1 MADLLSIGLSG
12 LAASKTQLSITG
24 HNISNVNTPGY
35 SRQDATQATR
45 SPQFSGAG
53 YIGSGTTL
61 VEVRRSYSEFL
72 TSQLRSSTSLS
83 GDVEA
88 YKSQIDQLDS
98 LLAGTTT
105 GITPSLQKF
114 FSAMQT
120 AAEDPANIPAR
131 QLVLAEAEGLARR
144 FNTVYDRLSEQNNFT
159 NKQMS
164 AVTDQVNRLAG
175 SIGKLNESI
184 AIAAANGKQPN
195 DLLDARDEAVR
206 QLSGYIGVTVVPQD
220 DSSFNIFIG
229 SGQPLVVG
237 SAVAKLE
244 VVPGQGDPNRHEVQ
258 FISGGSRQGITS
270 QISGGEL
277 GGLVRYRQEV
287 LDSTMNS
294 LGRLALAVS
303 DQVNTQ
309 LGQGLDLKGQVGS
322 ALFGDYN
329 DPALAKLRVNAFA
342 ENTGNIQPEL
352 YITASDLLTT
362 SDYRV
367 EFDGAGY
374 TARRL
379 SDGKAMTVSP
389 AAPGAY
395 PATLTFSDPNVTPP
409 ALPRDQGFELV
420 IGSSPAAGDKFSL
433 QPTRRGASDIKATLD
448 QADQLAF
455 AAPMRAESKL
465 QNRGTGVIGQPSLV
479 AGPSPISRTALAV
492 ANLPL
497 GANLSADGKTYTLG
511 ALPTGWSYV
520 AKGGDPIVPQRSA
533 NGDLIEPLAD
543 QDGNPLARVMD
554 EDGQPL
560 EVNGQPVVAPAMTL
574 GNSNTVRLAYAAA
587 DGETYQF
594 ELSMSG
600 RPMAGDEFAL
610 AFNQN
615 GVSDNRNAL
624 KLVELQSKQTVGVT
638 GGIAGSGFSF
648 TDGYGELVERV
659 GTLTAQARMDSE
671 ATGAILKQATDNRDS
686 LSAVNLDEEA
696 ANLIKFEQYYNAS
709 AQIIQVARSL
719 FDTLISSFR

>member
-12 LAASKTQLSITG
+12 LSASKTQLSITG
-24 HNISNVNTPGY
+24 HNITNVNTPGY
-35 SRQDATQATR
+35 SRQDASQATR

-53 YIGSGTTL
+53 YIGSGTSL
-61 VEVRRSYSEFL
+61 VDVRRSYSEFL
-72 TSQLRSSTSLS
+72 TSQLRSSTSLNS
-83 GDVEA
+83 DVEA

-114 FSAMQT
+114 FSALQT

-144 FNTVYDRLSEQNNFT
+144 FNTVYDRLSEQNSFT

-175 SIGKLNESI
+175 SIGSLNEAI

-220 DSSFNIFIG
+220 DSSFNVFIG

-237 SAVAKLE
+237 STVAKLE

-270 QISGGEL
+270 QITGGEL
-277 GGLVRYRQEV
+277 GGLIRYREEV

-294 LGRLALAVS
+294 LGRLSLAVS

-309 LGQGLDLKGQVGS
+309 LRQGLDLKGQVGS
-322 ALFGDYN
+322 ALFGNYN
-329 DPALAKLRVNAFA
+329 EPALAKLRVNAFA
-342 ENTGNIQPEL
+342 GNSNAQPVL
-352 YITASDLLTT
+352 SITDTSVLTT
-362 SDYRV
+362 SDYLMEYDASGPKV
-367 EFDGAGY
+367 
-374 TARRL
+374 RRL
-379 SDGKAMTVSP
+379 SDNQLMTVTESP
-389 AAPGAY
+389 AG
-395 PATLTFSDPNVTPP
+395 TLSIADKNGV
-409 ALPRDQGFELV
+409 DQGFQVVL
-420 IGSSPAAGDKFSL
+420 GNPAPAVGDKFSL
-433 QPTRRGASDIKATLD
+433 QPTRRGAADIKATLD

-455 AAPMRAESKL
+455 AAPVRAQSTL
-465 QNRGTGVIGQPSLV
+465 QNSGTGMIGQPDLLS
-479 AGPSPISRTALAV
+479 GPSPIDAAALSTAFEELT
-492 ANLPL
+492 LTY
-497 GANLSADGKTYTLG
+497 DGNGLT
-511 ALPTGWSYV
+511 LPTPPPAGLTLSP
-520 AKGGDPIVPQRSA
+520 ASITA
-533 NGDLIEPLAD
+533 
-543 QDGNPLARVMD
+543 
-554 EDGQPL
+554 GQTNTL
-560 EVNGQPVVAPAMTL
+560 NLTLTTGTAP
-574 GNSNTVRLAYAAA
+574 NQQQYIFEFTV
-587 DGETYQF
+587 
-594 ELSMSG
+594 SG
-600 RPMAGDEFAL
+600 RPAANDTFSFN
-610 AFNQN
+610 FNQS

-624 KLVELQSKQTVGVT
+624 KLVDLQTKQTVGVSANV
-638 GGIAGSGFSF
+638 AGSGFSF

-671 ATGAILKQATDNRDS
+671 ATGSILKQATDNRDS

>member
-12 LAASKTQLSITG
+12 LSASKTQLSITG
-24 HNISNVNTPGY
+24 HNITNVNTPGY
-35 SRQDATQATR
+35 SRQDASQATR

-53 YIGSGTTL
+53 YIGSGTSL
-61 VEVRRSYSEFL
+61 VDVRRSYSEFL
-72 TSQLRSSTSLS
+72 TSQLRSSTSLNS
-83 GDVEA
+83 DVEA

-114 FSAMQT
+114 FSALQT

-144 FNTVYDRLSEQNNFT
+144 FNTVYDRLSEQNSFT

-175 SIGKLNESI
+175 SIGSLNEAI

-220 DSSFNIFIG
+220 DSSFNVFIG

-237 SAVAKLE
+237 STVAKLE
-244 VVPGQGDPNRHEVQ
+244 VVPGHGDPNRHEVQ

-270 QISGGEL
+270 QITGGEL
-277 GGLVRYRQEV
+277 GGLIRYREEV

-294 LGRLALAVS
+294 LGRLSLAVS

-309 LGQGLDLKGQVGS
+309 LRQGLDLKGQVGS
-322 ALFGDYN
+322 ALFGNYN
-329 DPALAKLRVNAFA
+329 EPALAKLRVNAFA
-342 ENTGNIQPEL
+342 GNSNAQPVL
-352 YITASDLLTT
+352 NITDTSVLTT
-362 SDYRV
+362 SDYLMEYDASGPKV
-367 EFDGAGY
+367 
-374 TARRL
+374 RRL
-379 SDGKAMTVSP
+379 SDNQLMTVTESP
-389 AAPGAY
+389 AG
-395 PATLTFSDPNVTPP
+395 TLSIADKNGV
-409 ALPRDQGFELV
+409 DQGFQVVL
-420 IGSSPAAGDKFSL
+420 GNPAPAVGDKFSL
-433 QPTRRGASDIKATLD
+433 QPTRRGAADIKATLD

-455 AAPMRAESKL
+455 AAPVRAESNL
-465 QNRGTGVIGQPSLV
+465 QNAGTGAIGQPDMKS
-479 AGPSPISRTALAV
+479 GPSPISISALQGLFGSNGATLTFTEPDTVTITGGTAQFRSVDDSTTPPTVSYSATASIQPGQSNSLV
-492 ANLPL
+492 VGDAN
-497 GANLSADGKTYTLG
+497 
-511 ALPTGWSYV
+511 
-520 AKGGDPIVPQRSA
+520 
-533 NGDLIEPLAD
+533 
-543 QDGNPLARVMD
+543 
-554 EDGQPL
+554 
-560 EVNGQPVVAPAMTL
+560 
-574 GNSNTVRLAYAAA
+574 
-587 DGETYQF
+587 YQF
-594 ELSMSG
+594 EFSLSGM
-600 RPMAGDEFAL
+600 PKDNDKFAM
-610 AFNQN
+610 AFNQS

-624 KLVELQSKQTVGVT
+624 KLVDLQTKQTVGVD
-638 GGIAGSGFSF
+638 AAVKGSGFSF

-671 ATGAILKQATDNRDS
+671 ATGSILKQATDNRDS

>member
-24 HNISNVNTPGY
+24 HNITNVNTPGY

-53 YIGSGTTL
+53 YIGSGTSL
-61 VEVRRSYSEFL
+61 VDIRRTYSEFL
-72 TSQLRSSTSLS
+72 TSQLRSSTSLNS
-83 GDVEA
+83 DVEA

-114 FSAMQT
+114 FSALQT

-131 QLVLAEAEGLARR
+131 QLVLAEAEGLSRR

-175 SIGKLNESI
+175 SIGSLNNAI

-237 SAVAKLE
+237 STVAQLE

-277 GGLVRYRQEV
+277 GGLIRYREEV

-342 ENTGNIQPEL
+342 GNSNAQPVL
-352 YITASDLLTT
+352 NITDTSVLTT
-362 SDYRV
+362 SDYLM
-367 EFDGAGY
+367 EYDGGGY
-374 TARRL
+374 KVRRL
-379 SDGKAMTVSP
+379 SDNQLMTVAENPS
-389 AAPGAY
+389 G
-395 PATLTFSDPNVTPP
+395 TLSITDKNG
-409 ALPRDQGFELV
+409 RDQGFQVVL
-420 IGSSPAAGDKFSL
+420 GTPAPAAGDKFTL
-433 QPTRRGASDIKATLD
+433 QPTRRGASDVKTTLD

-455 AAPMRAESKL
+455 AAPVRAESNL
-465 QNRGTGVIGQPSLV
+465 QNAGTGAIGQPDMIS
-479 AGPSPISRTALAV
+479 GPSPISIPALQGVFGSSGATLTFTDPGTVTITGGTAQFRNVDSSTSPPTVTYSSTATIQPGQKNSLV
-492 ANLPL
+492 VGDANH
-497 GANLSADGKTYTLG
+497 
-511 ALPTGWSYV
+511 
-520 AKGGDPIVPQRSA
+520 
-533 NGDLIEPLAD
+533 
-543 QDGNPLARVMD
+543 
-554 EDGQPL
+554 
-560 EVNGQPVVAPAMTL
+560 
-574 GNSNTVRLAYAAA
+574 
-587 DGETYQF
+587 QF
-594 ELSMSG
+594 EFSLSG
-600 RPMAGDEFAL
+600 TPKDGDRFSMT
-610 AFNQN
+610 FNQS

-624 KLVELQSKQTVGVT
+624 KLVDLQTKQTVGVD
-638 GGIAGSGFSF
+638 AAVNGSGFSF

-659 GTLTAQARMDSE
+659 GTLTAQARMDSD
-671 ATGAILKQATDNRDS
+671 ATGSILKQATDNRDS

-719 FDTLISSFR
+719 FDTLISTFR

>member
-1 MADLLSIGLSG
+1 MADLLNIGLSG
-12 LAASKTQLSITG
+12 LSASKTQLSITG
-24 HNISNVNTPGY
+24 HNITNVNTPGF
-35 SRQDATQATR
+35 SRQNASQATT

-61 VEVRRSYSEFL
+61 VDVRRTYSEFL
-72 TSQLRSSTSLS
+72 TNQVRSSTALNS
-83 GDVEA
+83 DVAA

-98 LLAGTTT
+98 LLAGSTT
-105 GITPSLQKF
+105 GITPSLQSF
-114 FSAMQT
+114 FSALQT

-131 QLVLAEAEGLARR
+131 QLVLAESEGLARR
-144 FNTVYDRLSEQNNFT
+144 FNTVYDRLSEQNSFT
-159 NKQMS
+159 NKQMA

-175 SIGKLNESI
+175 SIGSLNE
-184 AIAAANGKQPN
+184 AIAVASANGKQPN

-206 QLSGYIGVTVVPQD
+206 QLSSYIGVTVVPQD

-237 SAVAKLE
+237 SSVARLE

-277 GGLVRYRQEV
+277 GGLIRYREEV

-303 DQVNTQ
+303 DQINSQ

-329 DPALAKLRVNAFA
+329 DPALMKLRVNAFSG
-342 ENTGNIQPEL
+342 NTSNAQPAME
-352 YITASDLLTT
+352 ITGTSLLTT
-362 SDYRV
+362 SDYLM
-367 EFDGAGY
+367 EYDDTGY
-374 TARRL
+374 KVRRL
-379 SDGKAMTVSP
+379 SDNQPMTVI
-389 AAPGAY
+389 AAADG
-395 PATLTFSDPNVTPP
+395 TLSIIDKNG
-409 ALPRDQGFELV
+409 RDQGFQIV
-420 IGSSPAAGDKFSL
+420 PGTPAPAAGDKFTL
-433 QPTRRGASDIKATLD
+433 QPTRRGATDISAILD

-455 AAPMRAESKL
+455 AAPLHSQAEL
-465 QNRGTGVIGQPSLV
+465 QNGGNGVIGQPSIDNLQNPLV
-479 AGPSPISRTALAV
+479 PADLS
-492 ANLPL
+492 
-497 GANLSADGKTYTLG
+497 NLSPLTLTY
-511 ALPTGWSYV
+511 AAP
-520 AKGGDPIVPQRSA
+520 
-533 NGDLIEPLAD
+533 
-543 QDGNPLARVMD
+543 
-554 EDGQPL
+554 
-560 EVNGQPVVAPAMTL
+560 VAPATTGTFTL
-574 GNSNTVRLAYAAA
+574 SAPAGVTVSPATLSITPGQSNTLNYTVTS
-587 DGETYQF
+587 GGSTVEISQTF
-594 ELSMSG
+594 SG
-600 RPMAGDEFAL
+600 RPAAGDEFTL
-610 AFNQN
+610 EYNQS

-624 KLVELQSKQTVGVT
+624 KLADLQSKQTVGVD
-638 GGIAGSGFSF
+638 GSVAGSGFSF

-659 GTLTAQARMDSE
+659 GTLTAQARMDNE

>member
-12 LAASKTQLSITG
+12 LSASKTQLSITG
-24 HNISNVNTPGY
+24 HNITNVNTPGY
-35 SRQDATQATR
+35 SRQDASQATR

-53 YIGSGTTL
+53 YIGSGTSL
-61 VEVRRSYSEFL
+61 VDVRRSYSEFL
-72 TSQLRSSTSLS
+72 TSQLRSSTSLNS
-83 GDVEA
+83 DVEA

-114 FSAMQT
+114 FSALQT

-144 FNTVYDRLSEQNNFT
+144 FNTVYDRLSEQNSFT

-175 SIGKLNESI
+175 SIGSLNEAI

-220 DSSFNIFIG
+220 DSSFNVFIG

-237 SAVAKLE
+237 STVAKLE

-270 QISGGEL
+270 QITGGEL
-277 GGLVRYRQEV
+277 GGLIRYREEV

-294 LGRLALAVS
+294 LGRLSLAVS

-309 LGQGLDLKGQVGS
+309 LKQGLDLKGNVGIDLFKDINS
-322 ALFGDYN
+322 ADLIDKRSF
-329 DPALAKLRVNAFA
+329 P
-342 ENTGNIQPEL
+342 TGIDVS
-352 YITASDLLTT
+352 ITDASKLTT
-362 SDYRV
+362 SDYQV
-367 EFDGAGY
+367 EFVSASEFRIRPSGSAWLSGVHTVDSPIADLGFSISAPADPSVTTY
-374 TARRL
+374 TV
-379 SDGKAMTVSP
+379 M
-389 AAPGAY
+389 
-395 PATLTFSDPNVTPP
+395 
-409 ALPRDQGFELV
+409 
-420 IGSSPAAGDKFSL
+420 
-433 QPTRRGASDIKATLD
+433 PTRRAASGIAIDLD

-455 AAPMRAESKL
+455 AAPVRSEAEL
-465 QNRGTGVIGQPSLV
+465 QNAGTGVIGQPDLLL
-479 AGPSPISRTALAV
+479 GPSPISFTALQGVFGSTGSTLTFTADPDTV
-492 ANLPL
+492 TID
-497 GANLSADGKTYTLG
+497 GGSAQFRIVNNSTTP
-511 ALPTGWSYV
+511 PTVSF
-520 AKGGDPIVPQRSA
+520 
-533 NGDLIEPLAD
+533 
-543 QDGNPLARVMD
+543 
-554 EDGQPL
+554 
-560 EVNGQPVVAPAMTL
+560 
-574 GNSNTVRLAYAAA
+574 SNTATVTPGQRNSLILE
-587 DGETYQF
+587 GGGYQF
-594 ELSMSG
+594 EFSLSG
-600 RPMAGDEFAL
+600 TPKDGDEFTMD
-610 AFNQN
+610 FNQS

-624 KLVELQSKQTVGVT
+624 KLVDLQSKQTVGVSL
-638 GGIAGSGFSF
+638 GADGKVISGVSF

-671 ATGAILKQATDNRDS
+671 ATGSILKQATDNRDS

>member
-24 HNISNVNTPGY
+24 HNITNVNTPGY

-61 VEVRRSYSEFL
+61 VDVRRTYSEFL
-72 TSQLRSSTSLS
+72 TSQLRSSTSLNR
-83 GDVEA
+83 DVEA

-114 FSAMQT
+114 FSALQT

-175 SIGKLNESI
+175 SIGSLNEAI

-220 DSSFNIFIG
+220 DSSFNVFIG

-237 SAVAKLE
+237 SKVARLE

-270 QISGGEL
+270 QITGGEL
-277 GGLVRYRQEV
+277 GGLIRYREEV

-322 ALFGDYN
+322 VLFGNYN
-329 DPALAKLRVNAFA
+329 DPALARLRVNAFA
-342 ENTGNIQPEL
+342 GNSNAQPVLNVTNTSQL
-352 YITASDLLTT
+352 ST
-362 SDYRV
+362 SDYLM
-367 EFDGAGY
+367 EYDGSSY
-374 TARRL
+374 KIRRL
-379 SDGKAMTVSP
+379 SDNQLMTATENP
-389 AAPGAY
+389 AG
-395 PATLTFSDPNVTPP
+395 TLSITDKNG
-409 ALPRDQGFELV
+409 RDQGFQIVL
-420 IGSSPAAGDKFSL
+420 GNPPPAPGDKFSL

-455 AAPMRAESKL
+455 AAPIRAESKL

-479 AGPSPISRTALAV
+479 AGPSPISRDALAV
-492 ANLPL
+492 ANLSL

-543 QDGNPLARVMD
+543 QDGNPLARVLD
-554 EDGQPL
+554 DDGQPL
-560 EVNGQPVVAPAMTL
+560 EVNGQPVVAPAMTM

-587 DGETYQF
+587 DGETYRF

-624 KLVELQSKQTVGVT
+624 KLVDLQSKQTIGVT
-638 GGIAGSGFSF
+638 AGIAGSGFSF

-719 FDTLISSFR
+719 FDTLISTFR

>member
-1 MADLLSIGLSG
+1 MADLLNIGLSG
-12 LAASKTQLSITG
+12 LSASKTQLSITG
-24 HNISNVNTPGY
+24 HNITNVNTPGF
-35 SRQDATQATR
+35 SRQNASQATT

-61 VEVRRSYSEFL
+61 VDVRRTYSEFL
-72 TSQLRSSTSLS
+72 TNQVRSSTALNS
-83 GDVEA
+83 DVAA

-98 LLAGTTT
+98 LLAGSTT
-105 GITPSLQKF
+105 GITPSLQSF
-114 FSAMQT
+114 FSALQT

-144 FNTVYDRLSEQNNFT
+144 FNTVYDRLSEQNSFT
-159 NKQMS
+159 NKQMA

-175 SIGKLNESI
+175 SIGSLNEAI
-184 AIAAANGKQPN
+184 AVAAANGKQPN

-206 QLSGYIGVTVVPQD
+206 QLSSYIGVTVVPQD

-237 SAVAKLE
+237 SSVARLE

-270 QISGGEL
+270 QITGGEL
-277 GGLVRYRQEV
+277 GGLIRYREEV

-303 DQVNTQ
+303 DQINSQ

-329 DPALAKLRVNAFA
+329 DPALAKLRVNAFS
-342 ENTGNIQPEL
+342 GNSSSAQPAL
-352 YITASDLLTT
+352 NITDTSQLTT
-362 SDYRV
+362 SDYLM
-367 EFDGAGY
+367 EYDGTSY
-374 TARRL
+374 KVRRL
-379 SDGKAMTVSP
+379 SDNQPMTVT
-389 AAPGAY
+389 AAADG
-395 PATLTFSDPNVTPP
+395 TLSITDKNG
-409 ALPRDQGFELV
+409 RDQGFQIV
-420 IGSSPAAGDKFSL
+420 PGTPAPAAGDKFTL
-433 QPTRRGASDIKATLD
+433 QPTRRGATDISAILD

-455 AAPMRAESKL
+455 ASPVRAESDL
-465 QNRGTGVIGQPSLV
+465 QNAGTGAISQPDMVS
-479 AGPSPISRTALAV
+479 APSPIDLAELNAAFGSGLELTATV
-492 ANLPL
+492 N
-497 GANLSADGKTYTLG
+497 ADGSYTLTDAG
-511 ALPTGWSYV
+511 SLPAGWSYV
-520 AKGGDPIVPQRSA
+520 DE
-533 NGDLIEPLAD
+533 N
-543 QDGNPLARVMD
+543 GNPLTT
-554 EDGQPL
+554 
-560 EVNGQPVVAPAMTL
+560 APTL
-574 GNSNTVRLAYAAA
+574 QSGNSNSVRLAYTGAS
-587 DGETYQF
+587 GETYQF
-594 ELSMSG
+594 DFSVSG
-600 RPMAGDEFAL
+600 RPQTGDSFSL
-610 AFNQN
+610 TFNQS

-624 KLVELQSKQTVGVT
+624 KLADLQSKQTVGVD
-638 GGIAGSGFSF
+638 GSVAGSGFSF

-659 GTLTAQARMDSE
+659 GTLTAQARMDNE

>member
-1 MADLLSIGLSG
+1 MADLLNIGLSG
-12 LAASKTQLSITG
+12 LSASKTQLSITG
-24 HNISNVNTPGY
+24 HNITNVNTPGF
-35 SRQDATQATR
+35 SRQNASQATT

-61 VEVRRSYSEFL
+61 VDVRRTYSEFL
-72 TSQLRSSTSLS
+72 TNQVRSSTALNS
-83 GDVEA
+83 DVAA

-98 LLAGTTT
+98 LLAGSTT
-105 GITPSLQKF
+105 GITPSLQSF
-114 FSAMQT
+114 FSALQT

-144 FNTVYDRLSEQNNFT
+144 FNTVYDRLSEQNSFT
-159 NKQMS
+159 NKQMA

-175 SIGKLNESI
+175 SIGSLNE
-184 AIAAANGKQPN
+184 AIAVASANGKQPN

-206 QLSGYIGVTVVPQD
+206 QLSSYIGVTVVPQD

-237 SAVAKLE
+237 SSVARLE

-270 QISGGEL
+270 QITGGEL
-277 GGLVRYRQEV
+277 GGLIRYREEV

-303 DQVNTQ
+303 DQINSQ

-329 DPALAKLRVNAFA
+329 DPALAKLRVNAFS
-342 ENTGNIQPEL
+342 GNSSSAQPAL
-352 YITASDLLTT
+352 NITDTSQLTT
-362 SDYRV
+362 SDYLM
-367 EFDGAGY
+367 EYDGTSY
-374 TARRL
+374 KVRRL
-379 SDGKAMTVSP
+379 SDNQPMTVT
-389 AAPGAY
+389 AAADG
-395 PATLTFSDPNVTPP
+395 TLSITDKNG
-409 ALPRDQGFELV
+409 RDQGFQIV
-420 IGSSPAAGDKFSL
+420 PGTPSPAAGDKFTL
-433 QPTRRGASDIKATLD
+433 QPTRRGATDISAILD

-455 AAPMRAESKL
+455 ASPVRAESDL
-465 QNRGTGVIGQPSLV
+465 QNAGTGAISQPDMVS
-479 AGPSPISRTALAV
+479 APSPIDLAELNAAFGSGLELTATV
-492 ANLPL
+492 N
-497 GANLSADGKTYTLG
+497 ADGSYTLTDAG
-511 ALPTGWSYV
+511 SLPAGWSYLDE
-520 AKGGDPIVPQRSA
+520 K
-533 NGDLIEPLAD
+533 
-543 QDGNPLARVMD
+543 GNPLAT
-554 EDGQPL
+554 
-560 EVNGQPVVAPAMTL
+560 APTL
-574 GNSNTVRLAYAAA
+574 QSGNSNSVRLAYTGAS
-587 DGETYQF
+587 GETYQF
-594 ELSMSG
+594 DFSVSG
-600 RPMAGDEFAL
+600 RPQTGDSFSL
-610 AFNQN
+610 TFNQS

-624 KLVELQSKQTVGVT
+624 KLADLQSKQTVGVD
-638 GGIAGSGFSF
+638 GSVAGSGFSF

-659 GTLTAQARMDSE
+659 GTLTAQARMDNE

-719 FDTLISSFR
+719 FDTLINSFR

>member
-24 HNISNVNTPGY
+24 HNITNVNTPGY
-35 SRQDATQATR
+35 SRQDASQATR

-53 YIGSGTTL
+53 YIGSGTSL
-61 VEVRRSYSEFL
+61 VDVRRSYSEFL
-72 TSQLRSSTSLS
+72 TSQLRSSTSLNR
-83 GDVEA
+83 DVEA

-114 FSAMQT
+114 FSALQT

-159 NKQMS
+159 NKQMA

-175 SIGKLNESI
+175 SIGSLNEAI
-184 AIAAANGKQPN
+184 AVAAANGKQPN

-237 SAVAKLE
+237 STVAKLE

-270 QISGGEL
+270 QITGGEL
-277 GGLVRYRQEV
+277 GGLIRYREEV

-309 LGQGLDLKGQVGS
+309 LGQGLDLKGNVGVDLFKDINS
-322 ALFGDYN
+322 ADLVDKRSF
-329 DPALAKLRVNAFA
+329 P
-342 ENTGNIQPEL
+342 TGIDVS
-352 YITASDLLTT
+352 ITDASKLTT
-362 SDYRV
+362 SDYQV
-367 EFDGAGY
+367 EFVSASEFRIRPSGGAWLSGVHTVDSPIAELGFSISAPADPSVTSY
-374 TARRL
+374 TV
-379 SDGKAMTVSP
+379 M
-389 AAPGAY
+389 
-395 PATLTFSDPNVTPP
+395 
-409 ALPRDQGFELV
+409 
-420 IGSSPAAGDKFSL
+420 
-433 QPTRRGASDIKATLD
+433 PTRRAASGIAIDLD

-455 AAPMRAESKL
+455 AAPVRSEAEL
-465 QNRGTGVIGQPSLV
+465 QNAGTGVIGQPDLLL
-479 AGPSPISRTALAV
+479 GPSPISFTALQGVFGSTGSTLTFTDDPDTVTIAGGSAQFRIV
-492 ANLPL
+492 NNSTTPPTVSFSPTAAFTPGQRNSLIL
-497 GANLSADGKTYTLG
+497 EGAG
-511 ALPTGWSYV
+511 
-520 AKGGDPIVPQRSA
+520 
-533 NGDLIEPLAD
+533 
-543 QDGNPLARVMD
+543 
-554 EDGQPL
+554 
-560 EVNGQPVVAPAMTL
+560 
-574 GNSNTVRLAYAAA
+574 
-587 DGETYQF
+587 YQF
-594 ELSMSG
+594 EFSLSG
-600 RPMAGDEFAL
+600 TPKDGDKFTMG
-610 AFNQN
+610 FNQS

-624 KLVELQSKQTVGVT
+624 KLVDLQSKQTVGVSL
-638 GGIAGSGFSF
+638 GADGKVISGVSF

-671 ATGAILKQATDNRDS
+671 ATGSILKQATDNRDS